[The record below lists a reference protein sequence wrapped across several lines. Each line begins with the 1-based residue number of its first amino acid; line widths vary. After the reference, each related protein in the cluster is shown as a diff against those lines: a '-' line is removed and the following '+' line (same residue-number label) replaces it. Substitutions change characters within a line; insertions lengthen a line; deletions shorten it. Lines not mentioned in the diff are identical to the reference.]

1 MRPIDMMQTF
11 RLWESHTERNTMHSQ
26 IVPKFTPQTEGFV
39 MLLAVAPETS
49 FITEEINGCTGI
61 FNELQKR

>member
-1 MRPIDMMQTF
+1 MKGVAQVHGSTCADDLTKLAPSI
-11 RLWESHTERNTMHSQ
+11 LWIFAKS
-26 IVPKFTPQTEGFV
+26 EGFV
-39 MLLAVAPETS
+39 MLLAVALKTS